1 MKWIKYWVR
10 EDCFNFEGF
19 FLFCILCLEL
29 CLSISRK
36 LIPTSLNS
44 LLQDDLPCKTCLK
57 TWPLPNQPCSVT
69 SLHPVFFF
77 FIVLVLTCIYN
88 IYLFV
93 YFSVVLL
100 VDYKLMRARIFSFM
114 IVHPEPRTGSWLF
127 GEGINKCIKLWNII
141 LSNGLNDK
149 VTTYLFTKKNDY
161 NEKCTYVDINSFLQT
176 QHIYLYIS
184 KCEKNNWTIL
194 ICFLSLSLFYCLFIF
209 YNGTCNVWDQKEKRI
224 SRVAVEWLFRIYLP
238 LYSSLLH
245 KETNDVLFYIYEG
258 CVMKL
263 CVSTHW
269 EVILFYLVIWRI
281 C

>member
-141 LSNGLNDK
+141 LSNGLNDN

-161 NEKCTYVDINSFLQT
+161 NMRSV
-176 QHIYLYIS
+176 H
-184 KCEKNNWTIL
+184 
-194 ICFLSLSLFYCLFIF
+194 
-209 YNGTCNVWDQKEKRI
+209 
-224 SRVAVEWLFRIYLP
+224 
-238 LYSSLLH
+238 
-245 KETNDVLFYIYEG
+245 
-258 CVMKL
+258 M
-263 CVSTHW
+263 
-269 EVILFYLVIWRI
+269 
-281 C
+281 